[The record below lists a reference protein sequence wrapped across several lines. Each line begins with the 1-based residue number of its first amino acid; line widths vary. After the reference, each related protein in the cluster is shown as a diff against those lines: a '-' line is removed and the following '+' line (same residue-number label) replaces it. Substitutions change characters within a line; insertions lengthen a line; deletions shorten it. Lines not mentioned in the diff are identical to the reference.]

1 MEAKPAKSALHFSTG
16 SYPRFGRGAYSDQR
30 PPEAV
35 LASPYYW
42 WFKFLQLNEDY
53 LACHKA
59 GGEGSMSQLYAD
71 FGDIWATDFK
81 TWWNAHSALFA
92 EPRSEYSMV
101 VANALG
107 ELAPFNSTQAIN
119 VVVPLTWTR
128 KGLKKRFAYIVD
140 KWVAAGAPGPNT
152 DRSQA
157 KYRLGT
163 RWNIGAFQAAYSI
176 FTLRKANMERGAAG
190 SSRSQ
195 HIGAESQKYRVA
207 WADIAIRA
215 KLNAADGV
223 AEGRIRSDTVE
234 QRRTL
239 TILATR
245 HYQRA
250 QVLIADAATYQF
262 PAPASD

>member
-1 MEAKPAKSALHFSTG
+1 MQAKLAKSALHFSTS
-16 SYPRFGRGAYSDQR
+16 SYPRFGRSAYSDQH
-30 PPEAV
+30 PPETV

-53 LACHKA
+53 LTCHKS
-59 GGEGSMSQLYAD
+59 GGGGAMADLYAD

-81 TWWNAHSALFA
+81 IWWNAHSVLFA

-101 VANALG
+101 VANTPG

-140 KWVAAGAPGPNT
+140 QRVDAGSRGPNT
-152 DRSQA
+152 ELSQA

-163 RWNIGAFQAAYSI
+163 RWNIGAFQAAYSV
-176 FTLRKANMERGAAG
+176 FKLRQANMERGAAG
-190 SSRSQ
+190 SSRAQ
-195 HIGAESQKYRVA
+195 HSGAESQKYRVA

-215 KLNAADGV
+215 RLNAAEGV
-223 AEGRIRSDTVE
+223 AEGRIRSDTVD

-250 QVLIADAATYQF
+250 QVLIADAASNQF
-262 PAPASD
+262 PAPASK